1 MTILRQPLPPILSA
15 SWITVSFFWIS
26 SVSYLSFSFV
36 PLLFLKSVILGCLSM
51 FTNKGLG
58 AGYRQQSSSLSS
70 SKHLPVLTFSLL
82 GRLAVPE
89 TEPTVCP
96 RVGFSLGRI
105 KVEAAGHVKV
115 PTRGACGGVPSLLA
129 DYLLV
134 WESRCLTSDQGTI
147 LSYPLRLR
155 KAQGRP
161 AFCRL
166 ASDSPFLHF

>member
-1 MTILRQPLPPILSA
+1 
-15 SWITVSFFWIS
+15 
-26 SVSYLSFSFV
+26 
-36 PLLFLKSVILGCLSM
+36 M

-115 PTRGACGGVPSLLA
+115 PSVPEKTCLWRGAIPPGRLFACLGEQMSDFRPGDNPVLPSQA
-129 DYLLV
+129 
-134 WESRCLTSDQGTI
+134 EEGSR
-147 LSYPLRLR
+147 
-155 KAQGRP
+155 
-161 AFCRL
+161 
-166 ASDSPFLHF
+166 